1 MTAITES
8 RYRYAPPAAVDQL
21 RRFRATHPLKSFILD
36 GVTWDYLLGGQ
47 GRETLLILPGL
58 LGVAEMSFQHSAI
71 FENTYRVIV
80 PGYPFGV
87 GTLDQLVGG
96 LAALLDAEQI
106 DRVHVLGGSFG
117 GLVAQRFVRAYPER
131 VRRLVLSHTGGPR
144 PDRARANRRAVTLF
158 GLLPM
163 RVLRFM
169 LRGATRRSLRDAPEH
184 IAFWE
189 AYSDEMITRLTK
201 ADLISRYR
209 LAADFDATSTFTPVR
224 LHGSSRSW
232 MMTPRHRG
240 FEPTSKAISRH
251 CPSRRTGT
259 RTLAASLVGAVRVAQ
274 KSCAESSTGIPRGA
288 VRRARTTT
296 RRKRSARTC
305 RGGL

>member
-209 LAADFDATSTFTPVR
+209 LAADFDATSTFTPDDLKDWSGRVLILEGDNDPIAEAAAR
-224 LHGSSRSW
+224 ASLRQLYPQAQVHVFHGSGHVASIAQLDEY
-232 MMTPRHRG
+232 T
-240 FEPTSKAISRH
+240 AII
-251 CPSRRTGT
+251 T
-259 RTLAASLVGAVRVAQ
+259 RFL
-274 KSCAESSTGIPRGA
+274 
-288 VRRARTTT
+288 
-296 RRKRSARTC
+296 SAD
-305 RGGL
+305 

>member
-21 RRFRATHPLKSFILD
+21 RRFRATHPLKSFTLD

-71 FENTYRVIV
+71 FENTYRVIM

-87 GTLDQLVGG
+87 GTLDRLVGG

-201 ADLISRYR
+201 ADLINRYR
-209 LAADFDATSTFTPVR
+209 LAADFDATSNFTPDDLKDWPGRVLILEGDNDPIAEAAAR
-224 LHGSSRSW
+224 ASLRQLYPQAQVHVFHGSGHVASIAQLDEY
-232 MMTPRHRG
+232 T
-240 FEPTSKAISRH
+240 AVI
-251 CPSRRTGT
+251 T
-259 RTLAASLVGAVRVAQ
+259 RFL
-274 KSCAESSTGIPRGA
+274 
-288 VRRARTTT
+288 
-296 RRKRSARTC
+296 SAD
-305 RGGL
+305 

>member
-80 PGYPFGV
+80 AGYPFGV

-209 LAADFDATSTFTPVR
+209 LAADFDATSTFTPDDLKDWSGRVLILEGDNDPIAEAAAR
-224 LHGSSRSW
+224 ASLRQLYPQAQVHVFHGSGHVASIAQLDEY
-232 MMTPRHRG
+232 T
-240 FEPTSKAISRH
+240 AII
-251 CPSRRTGT
+251 T
-259 RTLAASLVGAVRVAQ
+259 RFL
-274 KSCAESSTGIPRGA
+274 
-288 VRRARTTT
+288 
-296 RRKRSARTC
+296 SAD
-305 RGGL
+305 

>member
-21 RRFRATHPLKSFILD
+21 RRFRATHPLKSITLD

-58 LGVAEMSFQHSAI
+58 LGLAEMSFQHI
-71 FENTYRVIV
+71 TLFEKTYRVIV

-87 GTLDQLVGG
+87 GALDRLVGG

-106 DRVHVLGGSFG
+106 ERAHVLGGSFG

-158 GLLPM
+158 SLLPM

-201 ADLISRYR
+201 ADLINRYR
-209 LAADFDATSTFTPVR
+209 LAADFDATSNFTPDDLKDWSGRVLILEGDNDPIAEAAAR
-224 LHGSSRSW
+224 ASLRQLYPQAQVHVFHGSGHVASIAQLDEY
-232 MMTPRHRG
+232 T
-240 FEPTSKAISRH
+240 AVI
-251 CPSRRTGT
+251 T
-259 RTLAASLVGAVRVAQ
+259 RFL
-274 KSCAESSTGIPRGA
+274 
-288 VRRARTTT
+288 
-296 RRKRSARTC
+296 SAD
-305 RGGL
+305 

>member
-21 RRFRATHPLKSFILD
+21 RRFRATHPPKSFTLD

-87 GTLDQLVGG
+87 GTLDRLVGG

-201 ADLISRYR
+201 ADLINRYR
-209 LAADFDATSTFTPVR
+209 LAADFDATSNFTPDDLKDWSGRVLILEGDNDPIAEAAAR
-224 LHGSSRSW
+224 ASLRQLYPQAQVHVFHGSGHVASIAQLDEY
-232 MMTPRHRG
+232 T
-240 FEPTSKAISRH
+240 AVI
-251 CPSRRTGT
+251 T
-259 RTLAASLVGAVRVAQ
+259 RFL
-274 KSCAESSTGIPRGA
+274 
-288 VRRARTTT
+288 
-296 RRKRSARTC
+296 SAD
-305 RGGL
+305 

>member
-21 RRFRATHPLKSFILD
+21 RRFRATHPLKSFTLD

-87 GTLDQLVGG
+87 GTLDRLVGG

-201 ADLISRYR
+201 ADLINRYR
-209 LAADFDATSTFTPVR
+209 LAADFDATSNFTPDDLKDWPGRVLILEGDNDPIAEAAAR
-224 LHGSSRSW
+224 ASLRQLYPQAQVHVFHGSGHVASIAQLDEY
-232 MMTPRHRG
+232 T
-240 FEPTSKAISRH
+240 AVI
-251 CPSRRTGT
+251 T
-259 RTLAASLVGAVRVAQ
+259 RFL
-274 KSCAESSTGIPRGA
+274 
-288 VRRARTTT
+288 
-296 RRKRSARTC
+296 SAD
-305 RGGL
+305 